1 MWRQFLS
8 GADDSNG
15 TAMLSALDGGVVDSR
30 VASGQ
35 TRWLDRPL
43 QDFAAQPYRAR
54 FVDAVDV
61 VVPFHGPVG
70 T

>member
-1 MWRQFLS
+1 
-8 GADDSNG
+8 
-15 TAMLSALDGGVVDSR
+15 MLSALDGGVVDSR

-43 QDFAAQPYRAR
+43 QDFAAQPYHAR
-54 FVDAVDV
+54 FLDAVDV
-61 VVPFHGPVG
+61 VVPFDGPVG